1 MTARKSEAPRVLED
15 QKIAKST
22 AHSNGQCEQATQSTE
37 VGAVQST
44 AIDETNGNA
53 DDAAQIATKDA
64 GRENSDTSDEKSRMS
79 ASSAPQGGRALQG
92 GEA

>member
-44 AIDETNGNA
+44 AIDETSGNEPRRMR
-53 DDAAQIATKDA
+53 AARIRT
-64 GRENSDTSDEKSRMS
+64 
-79 ASSAPQGGRALQG
+79 PQMGSCA
-92 GEA
+92 